1 MPQKRLSMRKIRE
14 TLRYRNTTDLSLEGI
29 AQALKLSKGVVVKYL
44 RLAQAAGLTWPLPEE
59 LDDAALERLL
69 FQTSSPQLTKYIT
82 PDYAVIHRELRKKG
96 VTLQL
101 LWEEYRQRVGNAAY
115 RYTAFCNH
123 YRDWAGSLK
132 RSMRQVHRAGEK
144 LFVDYAGPTVPIVQ
158 AASGEIQQAS
168 IFVAVLGA
176 SSYTYACATA
186 GQAQAD
192 WLTSIGLALRYMGGV
207 TELIVP
213 DNPRALI
220 KDANRYEPLL
230 NRGAEEWADHYGT
243 VILPARPRHPQDK
256 AKVEVGVQVV
266 ERWILAALRHRRFFS
281 LVELNAAIAD
291 LLIALNARPFK
302 KLPGCRRSAFETLD
316 APYLKPLPATP
327 FEQAEWKRVRV
338 NINYHVEFES
348 HAYSVPHA
356 LVRQEVELRVTPS
369 TLEVLAHG
377 KRVASHPR
385 SVLKGEA
392 TTVLD
397 HMPSAHRAHAEWS
410 PEKLMVWA
418 SALGVA
424 TGELVKRLLQEKKH
438 PEQGYRSCL
447 GLMRLARTVGD
458 ARLEAACARTLSI
471 GAHSF
476 RSVDSIL
483 KKGLDRQPVTPAVQ
497 VDSPSLEHDNV
508 RGPTY
513 YH

>member
-1 MPQKRLSMRKIRE
+1 MRRLRGCCTQRP
-14 TLRYRNTTDLSLEGI
+14 
-29 AQALKLSKGVVVKYL
+29 
-44 RLAQAAGLTWPLPEE
+44 RLARYSA
-59 LDDAALERLL
+59 
-69 FQTSSPQLTKYIT
+69 
-82 PDYAVIHRELRKKG
+82 PDYAVIHQELRKKG

-101 LWEEYRQRVGNAAY
+101 LWEEYRQRVGDAAY
-115 RYTAFCNH
+115 QYTAFCNH
-123 YRDWAGSLK
+123 YRDWAGRLK
-132 RSMRQVHRAGEK
+132 RSMRQTHRVGEK
-144 LFVDYAGPTVPIVQ
+144 LFVDYAGPMVPIVQ
-158 AASGEIQQAS
+158 AASGETQLAS

-176 SSYTYACATA
+176 SSYTFACATA
-186 GQAQAD
+186 GQTQGD
-192 WLTSIGLALRYMGGV
+192 WLSGIGLALRYMGGV

-281 LVELNAAIAD
+281 LAELNAAIAD
-291 LLIALNARPFK
+291 LLITLNTRPFK
-302 KLPGCRRSAFETLD
+302 KLPGCRRSAFDTLD

-327 FEQAEWKRVRV
+327 FELAEWKRVRV

-356 LVRQEVELRVTPS
+356 WVRQEVELRVTLN
-369 TLEVLAHG
+369 TVEVLARG

-418 SALGVA
+418 SALGLA
-424 TGELVKRLLQEKKH
+424 TGELVKRLLQEKRH

-483 KKGLDRQPVTPAVQ
+483 KKGLDRQPVTPAAQ
-497 VDSPSLEHDNV
+497 EDSPSLEHANL